1 MTKAE
6 AIEYVL
12 NNIENIQD
20 QYDYDYIGVRTQ
32 ENAFTKG
39 EILENS
45 YVWFDG
51 ESTGEEL
58 NGTCALMLSD
68 VKQVTGY
75 CGQHVAIIG
84 GFYGE
89 YGQDLGEIIIEEAEV
104 LEVLS

>member
-39 EILENS
+39 GNS
-45 YVWFDG
+45 GKLLCLV
-51 ESTGEEL
+51 
-58 NGTCALMLSD
+58 
-68 VKQVTGY
+68 
-75 CGQHVAIIG
+75 
-84 GFYGE
+84 
-89 YGQDLGEIIIEEAEV
+89 
-104 LEVLS
+104 

>member
-39 EILENS
+39 KF
-45 YVWFDG
+45 WKTPMFG
-51 ESTGEEL
+51 
-58 NGTCALMLSD
+58 LMA
-68 VKQVTGY
+68 K
-75 CGQHVAIIG
+75 
-84 GFYGE
+84 
-89 YGQDLGEIIIEEAEV
+89 V
-104 LEVLS
+104 LAKNLMEPVH